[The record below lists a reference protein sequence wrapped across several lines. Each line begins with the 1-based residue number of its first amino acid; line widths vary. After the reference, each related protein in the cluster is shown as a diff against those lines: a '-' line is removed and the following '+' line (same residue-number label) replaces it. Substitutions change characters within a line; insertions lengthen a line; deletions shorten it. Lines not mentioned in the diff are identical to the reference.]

1 MANQNKER
9 FTGFGIWYLV
19 FYTLLGIKLQ
29 YELLIHRTET
39 TINENSNQS
48 IFEVA

>member
-29 YELLIHRTET
+29 YELLTHRIET
-39 TINENSNQS
+39 TLNENSNLSQ
-48 IFEVA
+48 FLK